1 MQVRQLKLYRQGNKP
16 LNFIIFNK
24 INTMSRLKE
33 RQQKNCLNCNTDVQG
48 RYCHVC
54 GQENIEP
61 KESVWELISH
71 FFRDITH
78 FDGKFFSTVKWLV
91 IRPGFLSK
99 EYMLGRRASY
109 VNPVRMYIFTS
120 AFFFLIFFTFFK
132 TDKIDLQN
140 GTTVN
145 KRSLTEI
152 AKMDS
157 AMFADFTR
165 EINRENEK
173 ADRPMTRAEFATY
186 VDTMFTSSNGGLI
199 NVKYKSPQQY
209 DSVLRTGKGDNWFER
224 KFMYKMIDLNN
235 KYKGRNLD
243 AFRDFKNLLLH
254 SLPQLLFLSLPL
266 LALIL
271 KLVYI
276 RRKEFYYVS
285 HGIFSLHLYIF
296 IFIALLLI
304 FCLDSLNGML
314 GWRAI
319 SWLIFFMYIGMFF
332 YEYKAMRN
340 FYIQRRAKT
349 MIKFVLVN
357 FLFLIVL
364 SLLFTIFV
372 FFSFFKL

>member
-1 MQVRQLKLYRQGNKP
+1 
-16 LNFIIFNK
+16 
-24 INTMSRLKE
+24 MSRLKE

-78 FDGKFFSTVKWLV
+78 FDGKFFSTVKWLLV
-91 IRPGFLSK
+91 RPGFLSK
-99 EYMLGRRASY
+99 EYMQGRRASY

-132 TDKIDLQN
+132 SDKIDVQN

-145 KRSLTEI
+145 KKTLSDI

-157 AMFADFTR
+157 AFFADFTR
-165 EINRENEK
+165 NINREDGK
-173 ADRPMTRAEFATY
+173 PDKPMTREEFRAY
-186 VDTMFTSSNGGLI
+186 VDTMLVSSNANLI
-199 NVKYKSPQQY
+199 NVSYKTRRQY
-209 DSVLRTGKGDNWFER
+209 DSVLKAGKGDGWLARTFT
-224 KFMYKMIDLNN
+224 YKLIDLNN
-235 KYKGRNLD
+235 KYNGRKLD
-243 AFRDFKNLLLH
+243 AFRDFKELLLH

-266 LALIL
+266 LAMIL

-319 SWLIFFMYIGMFF
+319 SWLIFFLYLGMFF

-340 FYIQRRAKT
+340 FYMQRRAKT
-349 MIKFVLVN
+349 MIKFILVN
-357 FLFLIVL
+357 ILFLIVL
-364 SLLFTIFV
+364 CLLFTTFV
-372 FFSFFKL
+372 LFSFFKL